1 MFLSFAEFPSQP
13 PFSSKL
19 VNVGGRSAVEHAV
32 EGDGL
37 FRLLPCMWSLPCCHE
52 ENKCLM
58 ILEKDFAIGCPAV
71 EGRRGR
77 VIARR

>member
-1 MFLSFAEFPSQP
+1 MFLSFAEFPSQLKASQCSGQI
-13 PFSSKL
+13 SSRARGRRRRL
-19 VNVGGRSAVEHAV
+19 VSIASMHVVRQ
-32 EGDGL
+32 
-37 FRLLPCMWSLPCCHE
+37 SLPCCHE